1 MKLEYGFC
9 EFYGKDD
16 KALRKDKDREGRVDL
31 FGLRQMNNQ
40 ISNILFP
47 ECTTLMPNLEY
58 LYYLNA
64 IYHVLKN
71 SKNNQEPE
79 KREIDYYEK
88 IISQFVIRHTK
99 ERERIGLFDT
109 AEKRAYG
116 KYKTTMKLLFYFD
129 ADWMPVVVRE
139 KENQKMQQQILQ
151 ATPRYKFV
159 EAVIG
164 LTNNNQN
171 ISFDSLDK
179 LLEEN
184 PDSEVK
190 KAYDNCHPYLVALDE
205 TEKMDYI
212 RRVLENKSPENQ
224 LCPFSFMT
232 NLIMGY
238 LGLKGMPGEND
249 DIYKCNK
256 LEEYITKKEREGNM
270 IELKPDIYSFKEL
283 LDTNKTGLSLT
294 GICKKTSVQNETLYD
309 LNMTEYLRQA
319 QIYSCL
325 QEIARIVYNL
335 QLRMTSDQGKE
346 NREKKYRD
354 ELKKKVGWFYRNV
367 VDAENEGK
375 KDYWYWKRKTPFADC
390 KAFMKQMNSNEAEP
404 KLKACWDFIYGIDDL
419 VRKSISKPHDTDD
432 THKKMYD
439 EIIKNIENYLEDK
452 VSVIGGNEQNYID
465 TFRWEYRPSIITD
478 KAKKADSSKRPAST
492 MCAQYYIWE
501 LFGRGVRGN
510 ENE

>member
-16 KALRKDKDREGRVDL
+16 KALREDKDREGRVDL
-31 FGLRQMNNQ
+31 FGLWQMNYQ

-71 SKNNQEPE
+71 DKNNQEPE
-79 KREIDYYEK
+79 GQEIDNYEK
-88 IISQFVIRHTK
+88 IISQFVIRHTT
-99 ERERIGLFDT
+99 ERIGLFNT
-109 AEKRAYG
+109 AENRAYG

-129 ADWMPVVVRE
+129 EKWIPAVVRGKE
-139 KENQKMQQQILQ
+139 KQRTQQEILQ
-151 ATPRYKFV
+151 DTPRYKFV
-159 EAVIG
+159 ETVIG

-171 ISFDSLDK
+171 SPFDSLDK
-179 LLEEN
+179 LLKEN
-184 PDSEVK
+184 PDSEFK
-190 KAYDNCHPYLVALDE
+190 KAYDNCQPYLVALDE
-205 TEKMDYI
+205 IEKMDYI

-232 NLIMGY
+232 NLIMGH
-238 LGLKGMPGEND
+238 LGLKSMPDRD
-249 DIYKCNK
+249 DNIYKCDK
-256 LEEYITKKEREGNM
+256 LGEYITKKEREGNT

-283 LDTNKTGLSLT
+283 LDANKTGLSLT
-294 GICKKTSVQNETLYD
+294 GICKTTSVQNGTIYN

-335 QLRMTSDQGKE
+335 QLRMTSDQDKE
-346 NREKKYRD
+346 NRNGKYRD
-354 ELKKKVGWFYRNV
+354 ELEKEVNWFHVHV
-367 VDAENEGK
+367 VKEGK
-375 KDYWYWKRKTPFADC
+375 EDYWETFIGC
-390 KAFMKQMNSNEAEP
+390 KAFMQQMNSNEVDT
-404 KLKACWDFIYGIDDL
+404 KLKVCRNFINEIDKR
-419 VRKSISKPHDTDD
+419 VRNIISKTDD
-432 THKKMYD
+432 RDKKMYD
-439 EIIKNIENYLEDK
+439 EIIENIREYLEDK

-465 TFRWEYRPSIITD
+465 TFRWEYRPPIITD

>member
-16 KALRKDKDREGRVDL
+16 KALREDKDREGRVDL
-31 FGLRQMNNQ
+31 FGLRPMNNQ

-71 SKNNQEPE
+71 DKNNQEPE

-99 ERERIGLFDT
+99 EKIGLFNT
-109 AEKRAYG
+109 AEERAYG

-139 KENQKMQQQILQ
+139 KENQKTQQQILQ
-151 ATPRYKFV
+151 VTPRYKFV
-159 EAVIG
+159 EAVIE

-190 KAYDNCHPYLVALDE
+190 KAYDNCHSYLVALDE

-224 LCPFSFMT
+224 LCRFSFMA

-238 LGLKGMPGEND
+238 LGLKSMPGKDD

-256 LEEYITKKEREGNM
+256 LREYITKKEREGNI
-270 IELKPDIYSFKEL
+270 IELKRDIYSFKEL
-283 LDTNKTGLSLT
+283 LDTDKTGLSLT
-294 GICKKTSVQNETLYD
+294 DIKETTSVQNGTIYN

-335 QLRMTSDQGKE
+335 QLRMISDQDKE
-346 NREKKYRD
+346 NRKEKYRD
-354 ELKKKVGWFYRNV
+354 ELKKEVDWFHVHV
-367 VDAENEGK
+367 VKEGK
-375 KDYWYWKRKTPFADC
+375 EDYWEKTFVGC
-390 KAFMKQMNSNEAEP
+390 KAFMQQMNSNEVDH
-404 KLKACWDFIYGIDDL
+404 KLEACRDFINEIDKR
-419 VRKSISKPHDTDD
+419 VRNIISKTDD
-432 THKKMYD
+432 RDKKMYD
-439 EIIKNIENYLEDK
+439 EIIENIREYLEDK

-465 TFRWEYRPSIITD
+465 TFRWEYRPPIITD

>member
-16 KALRKDKDREGRVDL
+16 KALREDKDREGRVDL
-31 FGLRQMNNQ
+31 FGLRPMNNQ

-71 SKNNQEPE
+71 RKNNQEPE

-88 IISQFVIRHTK
+88 IISQFVIRHTT
-99 ERERIGLFDT
+99 ERIGLFNT
-109 AEKRAYG
+109 AENRAYG

-129 ADWMPVVVRE
+129 EKWIPAVVRGKE
-139 KENQKMQQQILQ
+139 KQRTQQEILQ
-151 ATPRYKFV
+151 DTPRYKFV
-159 EAVIG
+159 ETVIG

-171 ISFDSLDK
+171 SPFDSLDE
-179 LLEEN
+179 LLKEN

-212 RRVLENKSPENQ
+212 RRVLENKSLENQ

-238 LGLKGMPGEND
+238 LGLRSMPGEDD
-249 DIYKCNK
+249 DIYKYDMLK
-256 LEEYITKKEREGNM
+256 KYIDHKKSQRKI
-270 IELKPDIYSFKEL
+270 IELKQDIYSFKEL
-283 LDTNKTGLSLT
+283 LDTDKTGLPLT
-294 GICKKTSVQNETLYD
+294 GIKETASVQNRTKYN

-335 QLRMTSDQGKE
+335 QLRMTLDQDKE
-346 NREKKYRD
+346 KRKEKYRA
-354 ELKKKVGWFYRNV
+354 ELEKEVDWFYRNV

-375 KDYWYWKRKTPFADC
+375 KDYWYWKKKTPFADC
-390 KAFMKQMNSNEAEP
+390 KVFMKQMNSNEADS
-404 KLKACWDFIYGIDDL
+404 KLETCRDFIYGIDDL

-439 EIIKNIENYLEDK
+439 EIIENIREYLEDK

-465 TFRWEYRPSIITD
+465 TFRWEYRPPIITD

>member
-16 KALRKDKDREGRVDL
+16 KALREDKDREGRVDL
-31 FGLRQMNNQ
+31 FGLRLMNNQ

-58 LYYLNA
+58 FYYLNA
-64 IYHVLKN
+64 IYHVLKKD
-71 SKNNQEPE
+71 KNNQEPE
-79 KREIDYYEK
+79 EDEINYYEK
-88 IISQFVIRHTK
+88 KISQFVIRHTT
-99 ERERIGLFDT
+99 ERIGLFNT

-139 KENQKMQQQILQ
+139 KENQKTQQEILQ
-151 ATPRYKFV
+151 DTPRYKFV

-164 LTNNNQN
+164 LTKNNQN
-171 ISFDSLDK
+171 ISSDSLDIDK

-212 RRVLENKSPENQ
+212 RRVLENKSLGNQ

-238 LGLKGMPGEND
+238 LGLRSMPGEDD
-249 DIYKCNK
+249 DIYKYDMLK
-256 LEEYITKKEREGNM
+256 KYIDHKKSQRKI
-270 IELKPDIYSFKEL
+270 IELKQDIYSFKEL
-283 LDTNKTGLSLT
+283 LDTDKTGLPLT
-294 GICKKTSVQNETLYD
+294 GIKETASVQNRTKYN

-346 NREKKYRD
+346 DRKEKYRD
-354 ELKKKVGWFYRNV
+354 ELKKEVDWFHVHV
-367 VDAENEGK
+367 VKEGK
-375 KDYWYWKRKTPFADC
+375 EDYWEEKEKTFVGC
-390 KAFMKQMNSNEAEP
+390 KAFMQQMNSNEVDT
-404 KLKACWDFIYGIDDL
+404 KLKACRDFINGIDDL
-419 VRKSISKPHDTDD
+419 VRKSISKPDDTDD
-432 THKKMYD
+432 THEKMYD
-439 EIIKNIENYLEDK
+439 EIIKNIEKYLEDK

-465 TFRWEYRPSIITD
+465 TFRWEYRPPIITD

-501 LFGRGVRGN
+501 LFGRESKR
-510 ENE
+510 

>member
-16 KALRKDKDREGRVDL
+16 KALREDKDREGRVDL
-31 FGLRQMNNQ
+31 FGLRLMNNQ

-58 LYYLNA
+58 FYYLNA

-71 SKNNQEPE
+71 DKNNQEPE
-79 KREIDYYEK
+79 EDEINDYEK
-88 IISQFVIRHTK
+88 KISQFVIRHTT
-99 ERERIGLFDT
+99 ERIGLFNT

-139 KENQKMQQQILQ
+139 KENQKTQQEILQ
-151 ATPRYKFV
+151 DTPRYKFV

-164 LTNNNQN
+164 LTKNNQN
-171 ISFDSLDK
+171 ISSDSLDIDK

-224 LCPFSFMT
+224 PCRFSFMA

-238 LGLKGMPGEND
+238 LGLKSMPREND

-256 LEEYITKKEREGNM
+256 LGEYITKKEREGNT
-270 IELKPDIYSFKEL
+270 IELKTDIYSFKEL
-283 LDTNKTGLSLT
+283 LDTDKTGLPLT
-294 GICKKTSVQNETLYD
+294 GIKETTIVQNRTIYN

-335 QLRMTSDQGKE
+335 QLRMISDQDKE

-354 ELKKKVGWFYRNV
+354 ELKKEVDWFHVHV
-367 VDAENEGK
+367 VKEGK
-375 KDYWYWKRKTPFADC
+375 EDYWEEKEKTFVGC
-390 KAFMKQMNSNEAEP
+390 KAFMQQMNSNEVNP
-404 KLKACWDFIYGIDDL
+404 KLKACRDFINGIDKL
-419 VRKSISKPHDTDD
+419 VRNIISKTDD
-432 THKKMYD
+432 RDKKMYD
-439 EIIKNIENYLEDK
+439 EIIENIREYLEDK

-465 TFRWEYRPSIITD
+465 TFRWEYRPPIITD

-492 MCAQYYIWE
+492 MCAQHYIWE

>member
-16 KALRKDKDREGRVDL
+16 KALREDKDREGRVDL
-31 FGLRQMNNQ
+31 FGLRPMNNQ

-71 SKNNQEPE
+71 DKNNQEPE

-99 ERERIGLFDT
+99 EKIGLFNT
-109 AEKRAYG
+109 AEERAYG

-139 KENQKMQQQILQ
+139 KENQKTQQQILQ
-151 ATPRYKFV
+151 VTPRYKFV
-159 EAVIG
+159 ETVIG
-164 LTNNNQN
+164 LTNKNQN
-171 ISFDSLDK
+171 ISFDSLDE
-179 LLEEN
+179 LLKEN

-205 TEKMDYI
+205 IEKMDYI

-232 NLIMGY
+232 NLIMGH
-238 LGLKGMPGEND
+238 LGLKSMPGRD
-249 DIYKCNK
+249 DNIYKCDK
-256 LEEYITKKEREGNM
+256 LVEYITKKEREGNT

-294 GICKKTSVQNETLYD
+294 GICKKTSVQNGTEYD

-335 QLRMTSDQGKE
+335 QLRMTSDQDKE
-346 NREKKYRD
+346 NRKGKYGD
-354 ELKKKVGWFYRNV
+354 ELEKEVNWFHVHVVKERKEKTFVG
-367 VDAENEGK
+367 
-375 KDYWYWKRKTPFADC
+375 C
-390 KAFMKQMNSNEAEP
+390 KAFRQQVNSNEADP
-404 KLKACWDFIYGIDDL
+404 KLGACWEFIKRIDEI
-419 VRKSISKPHDTDD
+419 VRECISENNEPSGSGDTDE
-432 THKKMYD
+432 KNMYED
-439 EIIKNIENYLEDK
+439 IIQKIRKYLEDK

-465 TFRWEYRPSIITD
+465 TFRWEYRPPIITD

>member
-16 KALRKDKDREGRVDL
+16 EALRKDKDREGRVDVL
-31 FGLRQMNNQ
+31 GLWQMNYQ

-58 LYYLNA
+58 FYYLNA

-71 SKNNQEPE
+71 DKNNQEPE
-79 KREIDYYEK
+79 ENKINDYEK
-88 IISQFVIRHTK
+88 IISQFVIGHTK
-99 ERERIGLFDT
+99 EKIGLFNT
-109 AEKRAYG
+109 AEERAYG

-129 ADWMPVVVRE
+129 EKWIPAVVRG
-139 KENQKMQQQILQ
+139 KDKQRTQQEILQ
-151 ATPRYKFV
+151 DTPRYKFV
-159 EAVIG
+159 EAVIR
-164 LTNNNQN
+164 LTNKNQN
-171 ISFDSLDK
+171 ISSDSLDK

-238 LGLKGMPGEND
+238 LGLKSMPGRD
-249 DIYKCNK
+249 DNIYKCDK
-256 LEEYITKKEREGNM
+256 LGEYITHKKSQRKTF
-270 IELKPDIYSFKEL
+270 ELKQDIYSFKEL
-283 LDTNKTGLSLT
+283 LDTDKTGLSLT
-294 GICKKTSVQNETLYD
+294 DIKETTSVQNGTIYN

-335 QLRMTSDQGKE
+335 QLRMISDQDKE

-354 ELKKKVGWFYRNV
+354 ELKKEVDWFHVHV
-367 VDAENEGK
+367 VKEGK
-375 KDYWYWKRKTPFADC
+375 EDYWETFVGC
-390 KAFMKQMNSNEAEP
+390 KAFRQQVNSNEADP
-404 KLKACWDFIYGIDDL
+404 KLGACWDFINEIDKL
-419 VRKSISKPHDTDD
+419 VRKSISKIDDTD
-432 THKKMYD
+432 KKMYD
-439 EIIKNIENYLEDK
+439 EIIENIREYLEDK

-465 TFRWEYRPSIITD
+465 TFRWEYRPPIITD

>member
-16 KALRKDKDREGRVDL
+16 EALRKDKDREGRVDVL
-31 FGLRQMNNQ
+31 GLWQMNYQ

-58 LYYLNA
+58 FYYLNA

-71 SKNNQEPE
+71 DKNNQEPE
-79 KREIDYYEK
+79 ENKINDYEK
-88 IISQFVIRHTK
+88 IISQFVIGHTK
-99 ERERIGLFDT
+99 EKIGLFNT
-109 AEKRAYG
+109 AEERAYG

-129 ADWMPVVVRE
+129 EKWIPAVVRG
-139 KENQKMQQQILQ
+139 KDKQRTQQEILQ
-151 ATPRYKFV
+151 DTPRYKFV
-159 EAVIG
+159 ETVIG
-164 LTNNNQN
+164 LTNKNQN
-171 ISFDSLDK
+171 ISSDSLDK

-238 LGLKGMPGEND
+238 LGLKSMPGRD
-249 DIYKCNK
+249 DNIYKCDK
-256 LEEYITKKEREGNM
+256 LGEYITHKKSQRKTF
-270 IELKPDIYSFKEL
+270 ELKQDIYSFKEL
-283 LDTNKTGLSLT
+283 LDTDKTGLSLT
-294 GICKKTSVQNETLYD
+294 DIKETTSVQNGTIYN

-335 QLRMTSDQGKE
+335 QLRMISDQDKE

-354 ELKKKVGWFYRNV
+354 ELKKEVDWFHVHV
-367 VDAENEGK
+367 VKEGK
-375 KDYWYWKRKTPFADC
+375 EDYWETFVGC
-390 KAFMKQMNSNEAEP
+390 KAFMQQMNSNEVNP
-404 KLKACWDFIYGIDDL
+404 KLEACRDFINEIDKR
-419 VRKSISKPHDTDD
+419 VRKSISKIDDTD
-432 THKKMYD
+432 KKMYD
-439 EIIKNIENYLEDK
+439 EIIENIRECLEDK

-465 TFRWEYRPSIITD
+465 TFRWEYRPPIITD

>member
-16 KALRKDKDREGRVDL
+16 KALREDKDREGRVDL
-31 FGLRQMNNQ
+31 FGLRLMNNQ

-58 LYYLNA
+58 FYYLNA
-64 IYHVLKN
+64 IYHVLKKD
-71 SKNNQEPE
+71 KNNQEPE
-79 KREIDYYEK
+79 EDEINYYEK
-88 IISQFVIRHTK
+88 KISQFVIRHTT
-99 ERERIGLFDT
+99 ERIGLFNT

-139 KENQKMQQQILQ
+139 KENQKTQQEILQ
-151 ATPRYKFV
+151 DTPRYKFV

-164 LTNNNQN
+164 LTKNNQN
-171 ISFDSLDK
+171 ISSDSLDIDK

-212 RRVLENKSPENQ
+212 RRVLENKSLGNQ

-238 LGLKGMPGEND
+238 LGLRSMPGEDD
-249 DIYKCNK
+249 DIYKYDMLK
-256 LEEYITKKEREGNM
+256 KYIDHKKSQRKI
-270 IELKPDIYSFKEL
+270 IELKQDIYSFKEL
-283 LDTNKTGLSLT
+283 LDTDKTGLPLT
-294 GICKKTSVQNETLYD
+294 GIKETASVQNRTKYN
-309 LNMTEYLRQA
+309 LNMTKYLRQA

-335 QLRMTSDQGKE
+335 QLRMISDQDKE
-346 NREKKYRD
+346 NRKGKYGD
-354 ELKKKVGWFYRNV
+354 ELEKEVNWFHVHV
-367 VDAENEGK
+367 VKEGK
-375 KDYWYWKRKTPFADC
+375 EDYWENTFVGC
-390 KAFMKQMNSNEAEP
+390 KAFMQQMNSNEADP
-404 KLKACWDFIYGIDDL
+404 KLGACWEFINEIDKR
-419 VRKSISKPHDTDD
+419 VRNIISKTDD
-432 THKKMYD
+432 TDKKMYD
-439 EIIKNIENYLEDK
+439 EIIENIREYLEDK
-452 VSVIGGNEQNYID
+452 VSVIGGYEQNYID
-465 TFRWEYRPSIITD
+465 TFRWEYRPPIITD

>member
-1 MKLEYGFC
+1 MELEYGFC

-16 KALRKDKDREGRVDL
+16 KALREDKDREGRVDL
-31 FGLRQMNNQ
+31 FGLRLMNNQ

-58 LYYLNA
+58 FYYLNA
-64 IYHVLKN
+64 IYHVLKKD
-71 SKNNQEPE
+71 KNNQEPE
-79 KREIDYYEK
+79 EDEINYYEK
-88 IISQFVIRHTK
+88 KISQFVIRHTT
-99 ERERIGLFDT
+99 ERIGLFNT

-139 KENQKMQQQILQ
+139 KENQKTQQEILQ
-151 ATPRYKFV
+151 DTPRYKFV

-164 LTNNNQN
+164 LTKNNQN
-171 ISFDSLDK
+171 ISSDSLDIDK

-212 RRVLENKSPENQ
+212 RRVLENKSLGNQ

-238 LGLKGMPGEND
+238 LGLRSMPGEDD
-249 DIYKCNK
+249 DIYKYDMLK
-256 LEEYITKKEREGNM
+256 KYIDHKKSQRKI
-270 IELKPDIYSFKEL
+270 IELKQDIYSFKEL
-283 LDTNKTGLSLT
+283 LDTDKTGLSLT
-294 GICKKTSVQNETLYD
+294 DIKETTSVQNGTVYN
-309 LNMTEYLRQA
+309 LNMTKYLRQA

-346 NREKKYRD
+346 DRKEKYRAELEKELEKKVD
-354 ELKKKVGWFYRNV
+354 WFHVHV
-367 VDAENEGK
+367 VKEGK
-375 KDYWYWKRKTPFADC
+375 KDYWEKTFVGC
-390 KAFMKQMNSNEAEP
+390 KAFMQQMNSNEVNPE
-404 KLKACWDFIYGIDDL
+404 LEACWNVINGIDKL
-419 VRKSISKPHDTDD
+419 VRESISKTDD
-432 THKKMYD
+432 TDKLIKK
-439 EIIKNIENYLEDK
+439 IEKYLEDK

-465 TFRWEYRPSIITD
+465 TFRWEYRPPIITD

>member
-1 MKLEYGFC
+1 MALEYGFC

-16 KALRKDKDREGRVDL
+16 KALREDRDREGRVDL
-31 FGLRQMNNQ
+31 FGLRPMNNQ

-58 LYYLNA
+58 FYYLNA
-64 IYHVLKN
+64 IYNVLKK
-71 SKNNQEPE
+71 KNNQEPE
-79 KREIDYYEK
+79 EWEIDDYERR
-88 IISQFVIRHTK
+88 ISQFVIRHTT
-99 ERERIGLFDT
+99 ERIGLFDI

-129 ADWMPVVVRE
+129 EKWIPAVVRG
-139 KENQKMQQQILQ
+139 KEEQRTQQEILQ
-151 ATPRYKFV
+151 DTPRYKFV
-159 EAVIG
+159 EAVIELIG
-164 LTNNNQN
+164 NGQN
-171 ISFDSLDK
+171 ISLDK

-184 PDSEVK
+184 SDFKEVCK
-190 KAYDNCHPYLVALDE
+190 KCHPYFVALDE

-212 RRVLENKSPENQ
+212 RRVLENKSSGNQ

-238 LGLKGMPGEND
+238 LGLERMPGKDD
-249 DIYKCNK
+249 DIYNCDK
-256 LEEYITKKEREGNM
+256 LGET
-270 IELKPDIYSFKEL
+270 IELKSDIYSFKEL

-294 GICKKTSVQNETLYD
+294 GIHKTTSVQNGTEYD

-335 QLRMTSDQGKE
+335 QLRMTSDQDKE
-346 NREKKYRD
+346 NRKGKYRD
-354 ELKKKVGWFYRNV
+354 ELKKEVHWFHVHV
-367 VDAENEGK
+367 VKERKE
-375 KDYWYWKRKTPFADC
+375 DYWKKPFVGC
-390 KAFMKQMNSNEAEP
+390 KAFMQQMNSNEVEP
-404 KLKACWDFIYGIDDL
+404 KLGACWEFIKRIDEI
-419 VRKSISKPHDTDD
+419 VRECISENNEPSDSGDTDEENMC
-432 THKKMYD
+432 K
-439 EIIKNIENYLEDK
+439 EIIKKIREYLDLEAR
-452 VSVIGGNEQNYID
+452 VCVIGGKEQNYID
-465 TFRWEYRPSIITD
+465 TFRWEYRPPIITD
-478 KAKKADSSKRPAST
+478 KAKKADSSKRLAST

>member
-16 KALRKDKDREGRVDL
+16 KALREDKDREGRVDL
-31 FGLRQMNNQ
+31 FGLRPMNNQ
-40 ISNILFP
+40 ISKILFP

-71 SKNNQEPE
+71 NKNNQEPE

-88 IISQFVIRHTK
+88 IISQFVIRHTT
-99 ERERIGLFDT
+99 ERIGLFNT
-109 AEKRAYG
+109 AENRAYG

-129 ADWMPVVVRE
+129 EKWIPAVVRGKE
-139 KENQKMQQQILQ
+139 KQRTQQEILQ
-151 ATPRYKFV
+151 DTPRYKFV
-159 EAVIG
+159 ETVIG
-164 LTNNNQN
+164 LTNKNQN
-171 ISFDSLDK
+171 ISFDSLDE
-179 LLEEN
+179 LLKEN
-184 PDSEVK
+184 PDFEVK

-212 RRVLENKSPENQ
+212 RRVLENKSLGNQ

-238 LGLKGMPGEND
+238 LGLESMPGEND

-256 LEEYITKKEREGNM
+256 LGEYITKKEREGNT
-270 IELKPDIYSFKEL
+270 IELKTYIYSFKEL
-283 LDTNKTGLSLT
+283 LDTDKTGLPLT
-294 GICKKTSVQNETLYD
+294 GIKETTSVQNRTIYN

-346 NREKKYRD
+346 DRKEKYRA
-354 ELKKKVGWFYRNV
+354 ELKKEVDWFHVHV
-367 VDAENEGK
+367 VKEGK
-375 KDYWYWKRKTPFADC
+375 EDYWENTFVGC
-390 KAFMKQMNSNEAEP
+390 KAFMQQMNSNEVNPE
-404 KLKACWDFIYGIDDL
+404 LEACWNVINGIDKL
-419 VRKSISKPHDTDD
+419 VRERISKTDD
-432 THKKMYD
+432 TDKLIKK
-439 EIIKNIENYLEDK
+439 IEKYLEDK
-452 VSVIGGNEQNYID
+452 VSVIGGYEQNYID
-465 TFRWEYRPSIITD
+465 TFRWEYRPPIITD

>member
-16 KALRKDKDREGRVDL
+16 KALREDKDREGRVDL
-31 FGLRQMNNQ
+31 FGLRPMNNQ

-58 LYYLNA
+58 FYYLNA

-71 SKNNQEPE
+71 SKNNQEP
-79 KREIDYYEK
+79 KDGEIDYYEK
-88 IISQFVIRHTK
+88 IISRFVIRHTTD
-99 ERERIGLFDT
+99 RIGLFNT

-139 KENQKMQQQILQ
+139 KENQKTQQQILQ

-171 ISFDSLDK
+171 ISSDSLDE
-179 LLEEN
+179 LLKEN

-205 TEKMDYI
+205 IEKMDYI

-224 LCPFSFMT
+224 PCRFSFMA

-238 LGLKGMPGEND
+238 LGLKSMPGKDD
-249 DIYKCNK
+249 DIYKYDMLK
-256 LEEYITKKEREGNM
+256 KYIDHKKSQRKI
-270 IELKPDIYSFKEL
+270 IELKQDIYSFKEL
-283 LDTNKTGLSLT
+283 LDTDKTGLSLT
-294 GICKKTSVQNETLYD
+294 DIKETTSVQNGTI
-309 LNMTEYLRQA
+309 YLRQA

-335 QLRMTSDQGKE
+335 QLRMTSDQDKE
-346 NREKKYRD
+346 KREKKYKD
-354 ELKKKVGWFYRNV
+354 ELKKEVDWFHVHV
-367 VDAENEGK
+367 VKEGK
-375 KDYWYWKRKTPFADC
+375 EDYWENTFVGC
-390 KAFMKQMNSNEAEP
+390 KAFMKQMNSNEVNPE
-404 KLKACWDFIYGIDDL
+404 LEACWNIINGIDKL
-419 VRKSISKPHDTDD
+419 VRESISKTDD
-432 THKKMYD
+432 TDEKMYD
-439 EIIKNIENYLEDK
+439 EIIENIGEYLVDS
-452 VSVIGGNEQNYID
+452 VGVIGGNEQNYID
-465 TFRWEYRPSIITD
+465 TFRWEYRPPIITD